1 MTGALQTDQAP
12 QAVTRER
19 PFRVTVAILNYD
31 GRELLDVVVPSVLA
45 QQFGPCR
52 IIVVDNGSRDGSA
65 AYVTSRWPS
74 VEVLLIAENIGV
86 AAALN
91 RAVEASDSELVA
103 LLNNDIELEPTWLG
117 ELVVALDAH
126 PETASACG
134 KLLRFHDRTT
144 IDSAGDLLFWSSAVH
159 NRGAGELDE
168 GQFDNPQPVFAA
180 CAGAALFR
188 RRAFDVI
195 GPFDE
200 SFFAYLE
207 DVDWECVPNS
217 VDSARGTYQLQWAT
231 TWVERRR
238 ASGPGSTCV
247 ISGETSSSSLSRR
260 SRRRPCCV
268 TAGSIAANQLL
279 MLVASARDR
288 VLAAHIRGLLDVV
301 SCLPQA
307 LGARKR
313 IQGSRVVGV
322 RELDAVMAATL
333 RPSSSPFHRLLFEL
347 APLTVSRHRAAP
359 SANRNR

>member
-1 MTGALQTDQAP
+1 MGNFKSEIAAGFSRQDAP
-12 QAVTRER
+12 
-19 PFRVTVAILNYD
+19 RVTVAILNYD
-31 GRELLDVVVPSVLA
+31 GRELLDVVVPSVLV

-52 IIVVDNGSRDGSA
+52 VIVVDNGSRDGSA
-65 AYVTSRWPS
+65 NYVSSRWPS
-74 VEVLLIAENIGV
+74 VEVLVIPKNIGV

-91 RAVEASDSELVA
+91 RAVAASESELIA

-126 PETASACG
+126 PETASASG

-195 GPFDE
+195 GRFDE

-207 DVDWECVPNS
+207 DVEWGMRAQLRGLGSWYVPTA
-217 VDSARGTYQLQWAT
+217 VGYHMGGAT
-231 TWVERRR
+231 TSKRPGLYVRHQRRNQLLL
-238 ASGPGSTCV
+238 V
-247 ISGETSSSSLSRR
+247 IKTFPKEALLRHGWK
-260 SRRRPCCV
+260 
-268 TAGSIAANQLL
+268 IAANQLL

-301 SCLPQA
+301 SRLPQA
-307 LGARKR
+307 LGARKE

-322 RELDAVMAATL
+322 RELDAVMSVTL
-333 RPSSSPFHRLLFEL
+333 RPSGSPFHRLLFEL
-347 APLTVSRHRAAP
+347 SPLLMSKRRATRAGDE
-359 SANRNR
+359 SAR